1 MGLSASFHLTEL
13 IVTLTAESGL
23 AVGNMHFFFVET
35 LHDILHNATTW
46 LTVGLVLGSVTSI
59 YIFYRLFE
67 SDLFSAD

>member
-1 MGLSASFHLTEL
+1 
-13 IVTLTAESGL
+13 
-23 AVGNMHFFFVET
+23 MHFFFVET

-46 LTVGLVLGSVTSI
+46 LTVGLVLGSVSSI